1 MQWVK
6 QLLIPLKYLK
16 ISHKTKKIYDWVLP
30 LGLAVATMAIY
41 YFVPEKPPIL
51 GKGGYLDQIQ
61 SIDVFLAPFF
71 IAALAAVATF
81 DRPMMD
87 KELDG
92 EPATLDIWD
101 NNKSCFITTSLTRR
115 QFLSFLFGYL
125 SLLSILIFLI
135 SFICS
140 MFVNQKN
147 IPYIFGYKDYA
158 ALGFILVHSFIFWN
172 LMVNTLIG
180 LFFLTEKINK

>member
-1 MQWVK
+1 MTWIN
-6 QLLIPLKYLK
+6 QLLIPLKYLR
-16 ISHKTKKIYDWVLP
+16 ISHKTKKVYDWILP
-30 LGLAVATMAIY
+30 LGLAMVTCGIY
-41 YFVPEKPPIL
+41 YWVSEKPPIL

-61 SIDVFLAPFF
+61 SLDVFLAPFF

-87 KELDG
+87 EELDG
-92 EPATLDIWD
+92 EPATLEIWD
-101 NNKSCFITTSLTRR
+101 VNKACFITTSLTRR

-125 SLLSILIFLI
+125 ALLSILIFLI
-135 SFICS
+135 SFMCS
-140 MFVNQKN
+140 MFVNHKN
-147 IPYIFGYKDYA
+147 MPCIFDYKNYA
-158 ALGFILVHSFIFWN
+158 APVFIFVHSFIFWN